1 VVSRIAH
8 MGVAVRYLY
17 EQEGSIMAG
26 HGYAWS

>member
-1 VVSRIAH
+1 